1 VFPDL
6 LRGRPARK
14 IRAQMAAPTIGQ
26 QVLERVVRKLGGPEQ
41 AARRLGVSA
50 TLLERFLKGGT
61 PVPDAVLLK
70 AVDCVLDSGPPEPI
84 PPLQPASPPPKGPIV
99 I

>member
-1 VFPDL
+1 MVSS
-6 LRGRPARK
+6 
-14 IRAQMAAPTIGQ
+14 TIGQ

-41 AARRLGVSA
+41 AARRLGISA

-70 AVDCVLDSGPPEPI
+70 AVDCVLGSDSQEPI
-84 PPLQPASPPPKGPIV
+84 PPLKPASPPPKGPIV